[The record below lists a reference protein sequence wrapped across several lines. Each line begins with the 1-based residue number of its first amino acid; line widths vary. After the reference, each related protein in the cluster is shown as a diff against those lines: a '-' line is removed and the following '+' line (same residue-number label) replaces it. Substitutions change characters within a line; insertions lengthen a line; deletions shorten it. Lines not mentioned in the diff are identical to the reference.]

1 MSVFTYPALIVLAAG
16 GVFSALTG
24 QAAYLLLLTGN

>member
-1 MSVFTYPALIVLAAG
+1 MNGKRVAG

-24 QAAYLLLLTGN
+24 GTDDPIVTRVVIE